1 MPVKDEDGKI
11 KKQESTQQSGVESI
25 KEEDKEENK
34 AVFIQHEPFFKGGE
48 FLERES
54 FGREERFLD
63 DEEDNEFGL

>member
-1 MPVKDEDGKI
+1 MPVKDEDEKI
-11 KKQESTQQSGVESI
+11 EKQEDTQQSGVESI

-48 FLERES
+48 FLERGS
-54 FGREERFLD
+54 FSREERFLD